1 MLKELKLQYEELF
14 RFVWIDGICH
24 WDVPRQLKIL
34 KKKEKVIDRSYI
46 FFYNEKDMAYN
57 LWESKKFWDK
67 KELEKWIKSLRN
79 NRKINHLKFAL
90 DIEDRIC
97 KKVG

>member
-1 MLKELKLQYEELF
+1 M
-14 RFVWIDGICH
+14 
-24 WDVPRQLKIL
+24 L
-34 KKKEKVIDRSYI
+34 KKKEKVIDRSYV
-46 FFYNEKDMAYN
+46 FFYNEKDITYS

-79 NRKINHLKFAL
+79 TRKINHLKFAI

-97 KKVG
+97 KKKGVAPLLPDEL